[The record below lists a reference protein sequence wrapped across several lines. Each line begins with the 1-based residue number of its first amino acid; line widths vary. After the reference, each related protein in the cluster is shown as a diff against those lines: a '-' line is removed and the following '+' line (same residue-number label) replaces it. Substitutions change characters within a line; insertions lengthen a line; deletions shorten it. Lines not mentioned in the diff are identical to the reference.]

1 MLDFQTVATETK
13 NVLNALLSGL
23 DVVEERIFKAENIMD
38 RNLEKRNGNKQ
49 AEKSKTTFKDC
60 GTTTQVITDV

>member
-13 NVLNALLSGL
+13 NVLNALISGL
-23 DVVEERIFKAENIMD
+23 DVVEERIFKAENIID

-49 AEKSKTTFKDC
+49 AEKSKTTFKDY
-60 GTTTQVITDV
+60 GTTTKVITDV